1 MKSYTINLTP
11 APSSNAMLGQVPLVI
26 VSGLPASG
34 KTRLARKLAPA
45 LGLALFDKDDILESL
60 YEALRVGDADWR
72 GRLSR
77 ASDEIFQ
84 RLAKTSSGAVLTS
97 FWRHSQMP
105 SYSGTPTDWI
115 RSNAERLVEVYCLCD
130 PEIAAARFLSRSRHP
145 GHLDNTK
152 HREELL
158 AHFQTLA
165 AMGPLGL
172 GKLLRIDTAKEI
184 AFDRLV
190 CEVKTL
196 LGQA

>member
-1 MKSYTINLTP
+1 MKSHTINLP
-11 APSSNAMLGQVPLVI
+11 PDPSSEATLGQVPLVI

-45 LGLALFDKDDILESL
+45 LGLPLFDKDDILEGL
-60 YEALRVGDADWR
+60 YEALGVGDADWR

-115 RSNAERLVEVYCLCD
+115 RSTAERLVEVYCLCD

-152 HREELL
+152 RREELL

-172 GKLLRIDTAKEI
+172 GKVLRIDTAKEI

-190 CEVKTL
+190 CEVKAL